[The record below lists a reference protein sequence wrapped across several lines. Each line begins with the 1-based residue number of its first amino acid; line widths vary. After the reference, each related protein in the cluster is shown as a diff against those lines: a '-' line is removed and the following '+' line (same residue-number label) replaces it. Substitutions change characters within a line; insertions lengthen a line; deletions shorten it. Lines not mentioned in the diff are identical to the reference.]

1 MRGAEELLAEQ
12 EAEPRFENPELL
24 KQARDYQQLFRG
36 EVEADDDPERRMAE
50 IEEEIAATGT
60 YRLTFAELEHGA
72 RVAWRNS
79 TRCVGR
85 HYWTSL
91 ELLDHRELTTAE
103 EIFDALVDYLARATN
118 GGRIQPTI
126 CVFAAQEPGRP
137 GIRIWNEQLIR
148 YAGYRRPDGS
158 VLGDPR
164 LVELT
169 EQLFRLGWEKPE
181 AERTPFDV
189 LPVVIEI
196 PGSPP
201 RWFDLPPKAVLEVPI
216 EHPDFPRF
224 ADLGVRWHALPSISN
239 MRLEVGGISY
249 TAAPFNG
256 WYVGCEVGAR
266 NLADEQRYDLL
277 PAMAEVMG
285 IPAGRARDLWRDRAL
300 VELNLAVLHSFE
312 KAGVRMVDHHTV
324 CDHFVRFEDRER
336 GDLRPVFADWAWVV
350 PPLSGSTTPLFH
362 RHYEDVE
369 LTPNYFYQSK
379 PWEPEATTGDGDRAA
394 CPFHPGG
401 GLRPAG

>member
-1 MRGAEELLAEQ
+1 ME
-12 EAEPRFENPELL
+12 
-24 KQARDYQQLFRG
+24 
-36 EVEADDDPERRMAE
+36 E
-50 IEEEIAATGT
+50 IEEEVAATGT
-60 YRLTFAELEHGA
+60 YRHTFSELEHGT

-91 ELLDHRELTTAE
+91 ELLDHRDLTTGE
-103 EIFDALVDYLARATN
+103 EIFAALVDYLVRATN
-118 GGRIQPTI
+118 QGRIRPTL
-126 CVFAAQEPGRP
+126 CVFAPPEPGQP

-148 YAGYRRPDGS
+148 YAGYRQKDGS

-164 LVELT
+164 QLAIT
-169 EQLFRLGWEKPE
+169 ERLLHLGWKKPQ
-181 AERTPFDV
+181 AARTRFDV
-189 LPVVIEI
+189 LPVIIEV

-201 RWFDLPPKAVLEVPI
+201 CWFELPPEAVFEVPI

-224 ADLGVRWHALPSISN
+224 ADLGLRWHALPAIAN
-239 MRLEVGGISY
+239 MRLEVGGVSY

-256 WYVGCEVGAR
+256 WYVGSEIGAR
-266 NLADEQRYDLL
+266 NLADEGRYNLL
-277 PAMAEVMG
+277 PAVAGVLG
-285 IPAGRARDLWRDRAL
+285 IAAGRARDLWQDRAL

-336 GDLRPVFADWAWVV
+336 EEQRTTFADWSWVV

-362 RHYEDVE
+362 RPYQNVE
-369 LTPNYFYQSK
+369 LTPNFFYQPN
-379 PWEPEATTGDGDRAA
+379 PWDPPPVAPAGTGTV
-394 CPFHPGG
+394 CPFHPAATGP
-401 GLRPAG
+401 RPATG